1 MTRDDVRTFQ
11 IDKSRKI
18 YCGLSPKQEN
28 TNIIEIQIRKIGLDM
43 NNCKDCSQFQM
54 VGEESDVYLACR
66 PGNYHVNIQGTAS
79 GCGISK
85 IFIQLCLNEPKIHE
99 VQYIANQAMNFQ
111 GTDWVRAHCKK
122 IVYLDNL
129 NKPSNLVSLYL
140 EATILSQFKLTF
152 IKLLDSSLQMYPI
165 NDVYKTKDLLKRYYG
180 MGGMVNY
187 DKVIN
192 DQGRQWFFCYPC
204 EGNKCTIS

>member
-43 NNCKDCSQFQM
+43 NNCKDCSQFEM

-66 PGNYHVNIQGTAS
+66 PGNYHVNVQGPAS

-85 IFIQLCLNEPKIHE
+85 ILIQLCLNEPKIHE
-99 VQYIANQAMNFQ
+99 VKYIGNQAMNFL
-111 GTDWVRAHCKK
+111 GPDWVTAHCKK
-122 IVYLDNL
+122 IVYVDNFK
-129 NKPSNLVSLYL
+129 KPLNLVALYL
-140 EATILSQFKLTF
+140 EATILSKFKLTMM
-152 IKLLDSSLQMYPI
+152 KLPNSKMFPSNGAI
-165 NDVYKTKDLLKRYYG
+165 KTKDLLKRYYG
-180 MGGMVNY
+180 IGGMVKHN
-187 DKVIN
+187 KVIKGW
-192 DQGRQWFFCYPC
+192 GRQWFFCYPC
-204 EGNKCTIS
+204 EGNKCKIS